1 MPRPTVISICLTRR
15 HRHHLAHVNTEKD
28 VPTDHRPWSV
38 DRGPL
43 PIPPPSRCDL
53 LARRARPS
61 LEYANPLDRPSV
73 EYPRMGR
80 VDGRPIHLSR
90 RFVCLT
96 QRWGNGWGGGSSDL
110 VRGFMRKFHE
120 FDHFGGSVLD
130 IWHFGFPLTDVQSQP
145 MAKGKRKT
153 ENSKLKTPEV
163 SAHT

>member
-1 MPRPTVISICLTRR
+1 MRIRLT
-15 HRHHLAHVNTEKD
+15 
-28 VPTDHRPWSV
+28 
-38 DRGPL
+38 DRL
-43 PIPPPSRCDL
+43 SNIPVWGESTGGRFTCRVVL
-53 LARRARPS
+53 FALRKGG
-61 LEYANPLDRPSV
+61 E
-73 EYPRMGR
+73 MGGDWKIR
-80 VDGRPIHLSR
+80 GVG
-90 RFVCLT
+90 V
-96 QRWGNGWGGGSSDL
+96 WGSSNL